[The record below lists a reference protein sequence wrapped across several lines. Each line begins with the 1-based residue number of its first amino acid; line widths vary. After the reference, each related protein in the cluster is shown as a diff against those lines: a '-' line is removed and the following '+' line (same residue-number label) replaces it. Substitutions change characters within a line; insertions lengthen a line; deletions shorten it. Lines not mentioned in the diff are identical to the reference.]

1 MTVSFVGSASA
12 EATSLT
18 LPAHQAGDLIVIFA
32 WNGAST
38 TQPAVPAGW
47 LNAFTFQNST
57 GTVRAGTV
65 GYKIAASSAE
75 VSGTWLNAQLLGCV
89 VYRDDLSVLTIGGTN
104 GQINLNASTIFH
116 QSLPVSTL
124 SGPFPKL
131 RALSSFILRM
141 AACTSNS
148 SDIETPPAG
157 YTNRVAIAGAS
168 ANELVI
174 HESDTPLVSQ
184 TGTNQTINQ
193 TVVAS
198 TVTVEIL
205 DTGYTKTAAA
215 GGLLLPRAM
224 DGGYAA

>member
-1 MTVSFVGSASA
+1 MTVSFVGAASA

-18 LPAHQAGDLIVIFA
+18 LPAHQEGDLIVIFA

-38 TQPAVPAGW
+38 SQPVVPAGW

-65 GYKIAASSAE
+65 GYKIAASGAE
-75 VSGTWLNAQLLGCV
+75 TSGTWANAQLLGCV
-89 VYRDDLSVLTIGGTN
+89 VYRDDLNVLTIGGTN
-104 GQINLNASTIFH
+104 GQINTNLPSIVH

-131 RALSSFILRM
+131 RALSSYILRM
-141 AACTSNS
+141 AACTSS
-148 SDIETPPAG
+148 TSDIETPPTG

-174 HESDTPLVSQ
+174 HESDTSLSSQ
-184 TGTNQTINQ
+184 ASTNQTINQ

-198 TVTVEIL
+198 TVTLEIL
-205 DTGYTKTAAA
+205 DTGFAKTAAGMLVHPGMS
-215 GGLLLPRAM
+215 GGMR
-224 DGGYAA
+224 G